1 MVDYNLGKA
10 SGKIELDYDGTGA
23 KEAIVDLDKV
33 TGANE
38 KLDES
43 LTKTSASLKDTSRQ
57 MQQSG
62 TSPDGYV
69 KRLQD
74 VKRASDEVDAAE
86 KDAIG
91 EDNAAGVTLDSI
103 RNHAE
108 RHFDVQ
114 NAARAT
120 YREIVERRAREAQ
133 IDYVNGVATALTPM
147 ALYECVMN
155 EAFRQLVAGDVAVS
169 IDAGLRAAEKL
180 QALTD
185 ARAGE
190 ADVATLRAQMG
201 RVIEFV
207 REFVPREQ
215 WPALQARLRGE
226 EVERRKSA
234 PVESVR
240 VVEITDSDDDEGNW

>member
-1 MVDYNLGKA
+1 M
-10 SGKIELDYDGTGA
+10 
-23 KEAIVDLDKV
+23 
-33 TGANE
+33 
-38 KLDES
+38 
-43 LTKTSASLKDTSRQ
+43 
-57 MQQSG
+57 
-62 TSPDGYV
+62 
-69 KRLQD
+69 
-74 VKRASDEVDAAE
+74 
-86 KDAIG
+86 
-91 EDNAAGVTLDSI
+91 
-103 RNHAE
+103 
-108 RHFDVQ
+108 Q
-114 NAARAT
+114 NAAKDT
-120 YREIVERRAREAQ
+120 YREILERRAREAQ

-190 ADVATLRAQMG
+190 VDVATLRAQMG